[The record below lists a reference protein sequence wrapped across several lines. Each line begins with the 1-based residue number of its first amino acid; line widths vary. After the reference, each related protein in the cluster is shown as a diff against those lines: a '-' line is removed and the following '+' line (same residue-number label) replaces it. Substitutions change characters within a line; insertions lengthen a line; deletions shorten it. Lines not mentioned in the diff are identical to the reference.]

1 MPKEVSYVN
10 EPENKEQFTEE
21 FNKFYTMFARSYDVV
36 TRIFPFWKRWLKT
49 TLPHIQGPRV
59 LEVSFGTGYLLTQYA
74 AHYETYGIDYNQKFV
89 TMLQKKL
96 KQKGISADIRQGDVQ
111 ALPYEDGFFD
121 SIVNTMAFTA
131 YPDAAKA
138 MSEMQRVLRTGG
150 KLIMVDIDYPR
161 DRKALGVQITK
172 AWIAMG
178 DIVRDMQPLF
188 DQFNFEYT
196 DQEIG
201 AFGSVHLYIARK
213 R

>member
-36 TRIFPFWKRWLKT
+36 TRIFPFWKKWLKT